1 MVKKVGSK
9 WVVSSETG
17 KYLGTYDTESEAKRR
32 LQQIEYF
39 KTLKDQ
45 ASTKSI
51 KK

>member
-9 WVVSSETG
+9 WVVSSESG
-17 KYLGTYDTESEAKRR
+17 KYLGTYNTEAEAKRR

-39 KTLKDQ
+39 KKLKDQ
-45 ASTKSI
+45 ASIKNI